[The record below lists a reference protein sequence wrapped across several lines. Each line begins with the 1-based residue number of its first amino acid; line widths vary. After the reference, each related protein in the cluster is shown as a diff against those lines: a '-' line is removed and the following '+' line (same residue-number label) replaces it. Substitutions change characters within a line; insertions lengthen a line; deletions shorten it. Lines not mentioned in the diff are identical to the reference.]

1 MTYLIFRR
9 KSLLILLAVCI
20 SCEILAAQGQ
30 NETRRITFQHAGNIT
45 GIDGFAWS
53 LATGDLNEDSYPD
66 FVVGDST
73 SSEESKIRI
82 FLNDEGTGNFI
93 EQKAIEVA
101 IHLTCIELVDL
112 NGDYQLDIIF
122 GASQTSRFSDSRLLV
137 CYSEGSSLAFS
148 KEETIGWIPG
158 EYHGIAAG
166 DPDRDGDMDIFLG
179 NAIGRIYLVENV
191 GPDEFKTTFVGI
203 DVGNAAFGIDTGDI
217 DRDGF
222 LDLIVGDLEGEV
234 EVFYGNTRGSYEQR
248 KYAPIGM
255 LNPLPLGVRGSRDR
269 LVAYSAFGI
278 GIGDMNKDG
287 YLDALIGDGANKIH
301 YFEGGE
307 ASTFELAA
315 TVTRELSSPQ
325 TIALADF
332 DVDGNLDILIVSW
345 TYQGEGLVS
354 LYWNTDVSQI
364 VAGNNIYE
372 ISTEDRLRIYVLVIL
387 MTTFSAVGG
396 ILFYLA
402 KEIQQRRMS
411 WKEFFVEI
419 WKVIKVSLSYAVSNI
434 WRMKRRSVTLIIGFA
449 IGAALISSFVTWQS
463 VAPRVAIKDALA
475 ERNYEIEIQPGFPWQ
490 GHHILENVSRWLMTQ
505 PIVEQTEIVYH
516 TMGLFGAHG
525 LPKDYFFGISGFGG
539 YSPSGILISDLETVF
554 LVNETFLGSAADQFQ
569 VQGEFKVDNET
580 IMISHRLASEIY
592 EATGIY
598 LQIGTP
604 MNFTIAGS
612 LPQHPDV
619 GPIYYGNFTPVEF
632 DNLRIGGIY
641 SRIPEETPAALQ
653 FAPESLTDGLIM
665 SRSLIDFSIEES
677 LETTQVLP
685 KMFVRSS
692 RREISKLSPLQV
704 TNRIEKLAGLV
715 KAEFSSLEVTV
726 YTEHISQKVDRF
738 WDTNIIVM
746 FLLVPSVIL
755 AGYLSVLT
763 ANLVT
768 RGRSLEVGI
777 LKSRGADHWEL
788 ATMFSAEYGI
798 LAIFGTLIGSLFLS
812 VFISASIS
820 AFSANYT
827 IDLKTLEMFISET
840 NLSPAALILALIY
853 SLVVLMLVIMRQV
866 RYFINL
872 DVAEAIQATT
882 RSRVEFLKRWHF
894 DFAAS
899 SFSFIIW
906 SLILLNGLHK
916 RIFGLPVRE
925 SQTGFL
931 LLGIIIWFFLA
942 TSSGRL
948 VVRILPNLI
957 VWLRLRKI
965 LGARVKLLIESYSRR
980 SQHIVPILLMF
991 VMAFSIGAF
1000 VLETSQMVQSN
1011 ADNELSYLIG
1021 SDCKVITTS
1030 DTSVNFSNT
1039 LMGEDGV
1046 EYVTPVIQT
1055 TGDIGPFR
1063 VAMMGLDPALYWEIG
1078 KWERTRLAAEYDYSP
1093 VIQSLNANYGFD
1105 DLTDQGSLKSM
1116 TIEIA
1121 LKVMSRSTNSL
1132 ILNDFLAQ
1140 HLKIGPGDS
1149 LVVRSIGGSWEHF
1162 QEFIVL
1168 GILETAPGFG
1178 KLDDAGRLI
1187 GKKTASDGGAVLVSS
1202 NLLIET
1208 FEHEAA
1214 SFFMLSTF
1222 NEASL
1227 NTISR
1232 NILNYPEVLRV
1243 FTSQYAQEESRHF
1256 VRFLG
1261 ISGIAVVSFVC
1272 TIIISI
1278 LCLTVFLDYI
1288 ISERRQ
1294 EYAIMRAAGAKKRQI
1309 ASQILFE
1316 FLGILIPGFIVG
1328 LALGTAFSV
1337 MFVILSKEFLLY
1349 SGTLPFAIEPITP
1362 ETLTLVI
1369 LSFVVS
1375 IGALVIGAVIPAR
1388 KAAQSNVANILKM
1401 A

>member
-1 MTYLIFRR
+1 MTNLAYRR
-9 KSLLILLAVCI
+9 KVLLILLAVCLPCNVLI
-20 SCEILAAQGQ
+20 AQGQ
-30 NETRRITFQHAGNIT
+30 GETRTITFQHAGNIT

-53 LATGDLNEDSYPD
+53 LATGDLNGDSYPD
-66 FVVGDST
+66 FVVGDSV

-93 EQKAIEVA
+93 EQEPIVVA
-101 IHLTCIELVDL
+101 IRLACIELVDL
-112 NGDYQLDIIF
+112 NGDYRLDIVL
-122 GASQTSRFSDSRLLV
+122 GAYQTSRFSDSRLLV
-137 CYSEGSSLAFS
+137 CYSEESSLTFS

-158 EYHGIAAG
+158 EYHGITAG

-179 NAIGRIYLVENV
+179 NAIGRVYLVENV

-203 DVGNAAFGIDTGDI
+203 DVGNAAFGIDAGDI

-222 LDLIVGDLEGEV
+222 LDLVVGDLEGEV
-234 EVFYGNTRGSYEQR
+234 EVFYGNLQGSYEQR
-248 KYAPIGM
+248 QYAPIGM

-269 LVAYSAFGI
+269 LIDYAAFGI
-278 GIGDMNKDG
+278 GIGDMNNDG
-287 YLDALIGDGANKIH
+287 YLDALIGDGGNRIH

-307 ASTFELAA
+307 ASTFELVA
-315 TVTRELSSPQ
+315 TVTRERSSPQ
-325 TIALADF
+325 TIALADL
-332 DVDGNLDILIVSW
+332 DVDGDLDILILSW
-345 TYQGEGLVS
+345 AYNSEGLVS
-354 LYWNTDVSQI
+354 LYWNTDVDQF
-364 VAGNNIYE
+364 VAGNNLYE
-372 ISTEDRLRIYVLVIL
+372 ISTEDRVRIYVLVIL
-387 MTTFSAVGG
+387 ATTFCAVGG
-396 ILFYLA
+396 FLLYLS
-402 KEIQQRRMS
+402 KEIHQRRIS

-419 WKVIKVSLSYAVSNI
+419 WQVIKVSLSYAVSNI

-449 IGAALISSFVTWQS
+449 IGAALISSFVTWQN
-463 VAPRVAIKDALA
+463 VAPRIAIKDALA
-475 ERNYEIEIQPGFPWQ
+475 ERDYEIEIQPGFPWQ
-490 GHHILENVSRWLMTQ
+490 HPHLLENVSRWLMTQ
-505 PIVEQTEIVYH
+505 PIVEHTEIVYH

-539 YSPSGILISDLETVF
+539 YSPSGILISDLETVN
-554 LVNETFLGSAADQFQ
+554 LVNETFLGSTADHFQ
-569 VQGEFKVDNET
+569 VQGELKVDNET
-580 IMISHRLASEIY
+580 VIISNRLVSEIY
-592 EATGIY
+592 EVTGIY
-598 LQIGTP
+598 LQIGTV

-632 DNLRIGGIY
+632 TNLKIGGIY
-641 SRIPEETPAALQ
+641 SRIPEETPSALQ

-665 SRSLIDFSIEES
+665 SRNLINFSIEES

-692 RREISKLSPLQV
+692 REVISRLSPLQV
-704 TNRIEKLAGLV
+704 ASRIEKLAGLV

-738 WDTNIIVM
+738 WETNMIVM

-788 ATMFSAEYGI
+788 ATMFSTEYGI
-798 LAIFGTLIGSLFLS
+798 LAIFGTIIGSLFLS

-820 AFSANYT
+820 AFSANYS
-827 IDLKTLEMFISET
+827 IDLKTLGEFISET
-840 NLSPAALILALIY
+840 NLSAFAIILALIY
-853 SLVVLMLVIMRQV
+853 AFVVLMLVTMRQV

-882 RSRVEFLKRWHF
+882 RGKVEFIKKWHL
-894 DFAAS
+894 DFVAS

-906 SLILLNGLHK
+906 SLILLNGLHN

-931 LLGIIIWFFLA
+931 LLGIVIWFFLA

-948 VVRILPNLI
+948 VLRILPNLI
-957 VWLRLRKI
+957 VWLHLPKI
-965 LGARVKLLIESYSRR
+965 LGARAKLLIESYSRR
-980 SQHIVPILLMF
+980 SQHIVPILLML

-1011 ADNELSYLIG
+1011 ADDELSYLIG

-1039 LMGEDGV
+1039 LMDEDGV
-1046 EYVTPVIQT
+1046 EYATPVVQT
-1055 TGDIGPFR
+1055 TADIGPFQ
-1063 VAMMGLDPALYWEIG
+1063 VAMMGLDPAIYWEIG
-1078 KWERTRLAAEYDYSP
+1078 KWEKTELAAEYDHGP
-1093 VIQSLNANYGFD
+1093 VIQLLNENHNFD
-1105 DLTDQGSLKSM
+1105 DLTNQGELTSL

-1121 LKVMSRSTNSL
+1121 LKAMSRSANTL
-1132 ILNDFLAQ
+1132 ILNDFLAH
-1140 HLKIGPGDS
+1140 HLKLGPGER
-1149 LVVRSIGGSWEHF
+1149 LVLRSIGGSWEHF
-1162 QEFIVL
+1162 QEFIIL

-1178 KLDDAGRLI
+1178 KLDDAGRLL
-1187 GKKTASDGGAVLVSS
+1187 GRKLASDGGTVLVSS
-1202 NLLIET
+1202 NILIET
-1208 FEHEAA
+1208 FEHRTA
-1214 SFFMLSTF
+1214 SLFMLSAV
-1222 NEASL
+1222 NAASL
-1227 NTISR
+1227 NAISQ

-1243 FTSQYAQEESRHF
+1243 FTTKYAHEESRHF

-1261 ISGIAVVSFVC
+1261 ISGIAVVSFIC

-1288 ISERRQ
+1288 ISERRR

-1316 FLGILIPGFIVG
+1316 FLGILIPSFFVG
-1328 LALGTAFSV
+1328 LILGTAFSV
-1337 MFVILSKEFLLY
+1337 MFVILSQEFFVY
-1349 SGTLPFAIEPITP
+1349 SGTLPFAIEPVTL
-1362 ETLTLVI
+1362 ETLI
-1369 LSFVVS
+1369 LVVS
-1375 IGALVIGAVIPAR
+1375 SFLVSIATLVIGAAIPAR
-1388 KAAQSNVANILKM
+1388 KAAQSDVANVLKM

>member
-1 MTYLIFRR
+1 MTSLLFRR
-9 KSLLILLAVCI
+9 KVLLILLAVCL
-20 SCEILAAQGQ
+20 SCEVLVAQGQ
-30 NETRRITFQHAGNIT
+30 GETRATTFQHAGNIT

-53 LATGDLNEDSYPD
+53 LATGDLNGDSYPD
-66 FVVGDST
+66 FVVGDT
-73 SSEESKIRI
+73 ASSDESKIRI

-93 EQKAIEVA
+93 EQEAIEIA
-101 IHLTCIELVDL
+101 FRLTCIELVDL
-112 NGDYQLDIIF
+112 NSDYQLDIVL
-122 GASQTSRFSDSRLLV
+122 GAYQTSRFSDSRLLV
-137 CYSEGSSLAFS
+137 CYSEGSPLTFS
-148 KEETIGWIPG
+148 MEETIGWIPG

-166 DPDRDGDMDIFLG
+166 DPDQDGDMDIFVG
-179 NAIGRIYLVENV
+179 NAIGRVYLVENV
-191 GPDEFKTTFVGI
+191 GPDEFKTIFVGI

-222 LDLIVGDLEGEV
+222 LDLVVGDLEGEV
-234 EVFYGNTRGSYEQR
+234 EVFYGNLQGSYQQR
-248 KYAPIGM
+248 RYAPIGM

-269 LVAYSAFGI
+269 LIDYAAFGI
-278 GIGDMNKDG
+278 GIGDMNNDG
-287 YLDALIGDGANKIH
+287 YLDALIGDGANRIH

-307 ASTFELAA
+307 ASAFELVA

-325 TIALADF
+325 TIALADL
-332 DVDGNLDILIVSW
+332 DVDGDLDILIVSW
-345 TYQGEGLVS
+345 AYQSEGLVS
-354 LYWNTDVSQI
+354 LYWNTDVGQI

-387 MTTFSAVGG
+387 VTTFSAVGG
-396 ILFYLA
+396 ILYYLT

-411 WKEFFVEI
+411 WKEFLVEI
-419 WKVIKVSLSYAVSNI
+419 WQVIKVSLSYAVSNM

-449 IGAALISSFVTWQS
+449 IGAALISSFVTWQD

-475 ERNYEIEIQPGFPWQ
+475 ERSYEIEIQPGFPWQ
-490 GHHILENVSRWLMTQ
+490 GHHLLENVSKWMLTQ
-505 PIVEQTEIVYH
+505 PIVEHTEIVYH

-539 YSPSGILISDLETVF
+539 YSPSGILISDLETVS
-554 LVNETFLGSAADQFQ
+554 LVNETFLASTAGQFQ

-580 IMISHRLASEIY
+580 IIISHRLVSEIY

-612 LPQHPDV
+612 LPQHPDA

-632 DNLRIGGIY
+632 TNLKIGGVY

-665 SRSLIDFSIEES
+665 SRSLINFSIEES

-692 RREISKLSPLQV
+692 REAISRLSPLQV
-704 TNRIEKLAGLV
+704 TSRIEKLAGQV
-715 KAEFSSLEVTV
+715 KAKFSSLEVTV
-726 YTEHISQKVDRF
+726 YTEHISEKVDRF
-738 WDTNIIVM
+738 WETNMIVM

-788 ATMFSAEYGI
+788 ATMFSTEYGI
-798 LAIFGTLIGSLFLS
+798 LAIFGTLIGSIFLS

-820 AFSANYT
+820 AFSANYS
-827 IDLKTLEMFISET
+827 IDLKTLGNFISET
-840 NLSPAALILALIY
+840 NLSPAAIILALIY
-853 SLVVLMLVIMRQV
+853 SLVVLMLVTMRQV

-882 RSRVEFLKRWHF
+882 RSRVEFLKRWHI
-894 DFAAS
+894 DFVAS

-906 SLILLNGLHK
+906 SLILLNGLHTS
-916 RIFGLPVRE
+916 IFGLPVRE

-948 VVRILPNLI
+948 VIRILPNLI
-957 VWLRLRKI
+957 VWLRLPKI
-965 LGARVKLLIESYSRR
+965 LGARTKLLIESYSRR
-980 SQHIVPILLMF
+980 SQHVVPILLML
-991 VMAFSIGAF
+991 VMSFSIGAF

-1011 ADNELSYLIG
+1011 ADDEISYLIG

-1039 LMGEDGV
+1039 LMDEDGV

-1055 TGDIGPFR
+1055 TADIGPFQ
-1063 VAMMGLDPALYWEIG
+1063 VAVMGLDPALYWEIG
-1078 KWERTRLAAEYDYSP
+1078 KWEKTKLAANYDYTQ
-1093 VIQSLNANYGFD
+1093 VLQLLNTNYNFN
-1105 DLTDQGSLKSM
+1105 DLTDQGRLTSL

-1121 LKVMSRSTNSL
+1121 LKVMSRSTNTL
-1132 ILNDFLAQ
+1132 ILNDFLAH
-1140 HLKIGPGDS
+1140 HLKIGPGDR
-1149 LVVRSIGGSWEHF
+1149 LVLRSIGGSWEHF

-1187 GKKTASDGGAVLVSS
+1187 GRKLASDGGAVLVSS
-1202 NLLIET
+1202 NILIDT
-1208 FEHEAA
+1208 FEQTTA
-1214 SFFMLSTF
+1214 SLFMLSAM
-1222 NEASL
+1222 NGASL
-1227 NTISR
+1227 NAISQ
-1232 NILNYPEVLRV
+1232 NMLNYPQVLRV

-1288 ISERRQ
+1288 ISERRR

-1316 FLGILIPGFIVG
+1316 FLGILIPSFFVG
-1328 LALGTAFSV
+1328 LVLGTAFSV
-1337 MFVILSKEFLLY
+1337 MFVILSEEFFLY
-1349 SGTLPFAIEPITP
+1349 SGTLPFAIEPITL
-1362 ETLTLVI
+1362 ETLTLVV
-1369 LSFVVS
+1369 LSFFVS
-1375 IGALVIGAVIPAR
+1375 IATLVIGAAIPAR
-1388 KAAQSNVANILKM
+1388 KAAQSNVANVLKM